1 MKRAIQYLLRGLT
14 ILLPLV
20 ITIALTA
27 WLLTTIETWLSP
39 MWIAILGEDFY
50 FHGLAFVSFLVIA
63 VLVGFSAR
71 WALINAIW
79 SMPGKIMARMPV
91 LRTLYSTVTDIFDL
105 MSGANFTDES
115 VVLVTMPGSD
125 IKLIGIVT
133 KKSGDSADQ
142 LSQLLD
148 DDHLAVLLPMSYNV
162 GGYMVIVPRSAVE
175 PLDMSPSEAMQL
187 TISGGLGKNRM
198 SNHQKD
204 ES

>member
-39 MWIAILGEDFY
+39 VWIAILGENFY
-50 FHGLAFVSFLVIA
+50 FHGLAFISFLLVA

-71 WALINAIW
+71 WALVNTIW
-79 SMPGKIMARMPV
+79 SLPGKIMGRMPV
-91 LRTLYSTVTDIFDL
+91 LRTLYSTVTDVFDL
-105 MSGANFTDES
+105 MSGTNFTDES

-125 IKLIGIVT
+125 IRLIGIVT
-133 KKSGDSADQ
+133 KKSGDADDQ
-142 LSQLLD
+142 LSKLLD
-148 DDHLAVLLPMSYNV
+148 DDHIAVLLPMSYNV

-198 SNHQKD
+198 STSKKD
-204 ES
+204 